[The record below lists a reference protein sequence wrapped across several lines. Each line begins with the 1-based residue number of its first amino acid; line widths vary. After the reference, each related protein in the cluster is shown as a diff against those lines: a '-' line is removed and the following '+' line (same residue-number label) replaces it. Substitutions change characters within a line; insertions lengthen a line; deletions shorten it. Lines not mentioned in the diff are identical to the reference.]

1 MDGRLLMLRLP
12 CMLSQDHSRSTDAAW
27 HSFSHP
33 DIELSLL
40 TPGFMHN
47 HARLNGLWGYGTYYS
62 TTPSLALTYEHNV
75 SSTDEGM
82 QNGSHSFGSTKD
94 LKQMIAVDVL
104 TGKAKQLAQD
114 KTLRMPPMLEDGSI
128 GRYAKLDL
136 VTRM

>member
-1 MDGRLLMLRLP
+1 
-12 CMLSQDHSRSTDAAW
+12 MLSYDQSSSTDAAW

-33 DIELSLL
+33 NIELSLL

-75 SSTDEGM
+75 SSTDEGV

-128 GRYAKLDL
+128 GRYD
-136 VTRM
+136 TGIR

>member
-1 MDGRLLMLRLP
+1 L
-12 CMLSQDHSRSTDAAW
+12 
-27 HSFSHP
+27 SHP
-33 DIELSLL
+33 DIELFLL

-75 SSTDEGM
+75 SSTDEGV
-82 QNGSHSFGSTKD
+82 QNGSHSFGSTKN
-94 LKQMIAVDVL
+94 LKQMVAVDVL

-128 GRYAKLDL
+128 GRYD
-136 VTRM
+136 TRIL